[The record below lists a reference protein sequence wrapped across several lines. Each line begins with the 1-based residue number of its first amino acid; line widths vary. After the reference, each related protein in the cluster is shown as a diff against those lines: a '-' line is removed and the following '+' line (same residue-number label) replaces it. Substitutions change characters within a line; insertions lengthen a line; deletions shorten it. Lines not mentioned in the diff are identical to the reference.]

1 MLYEAPHRICDLL
14 KDLAGVLHAGR
25 RVVVARELTKKFET
39 FDAMTASDL
48 PDWAQAHDPRG
59 EYAVVV
65 DMQDKSEEDLKWLR
79 AIAEE
84 MPKSR
89 AAALAAKVTGMKR
102 DAIYQMLNAE
112 DSE

>member
-1 MLYEAPHRICDLL
+1 MCFMQDA
-14 KDLAGVLHAGR
+14 
-25 RVVVARELTKKFET
+25 ELWWLVNSRKSSIFR
-39 FDAMTASDL
+39 AMTASDL
-48 PDWAQAHDPRG
+48 PDWAQAHEPRG
-59 EYAVVV
+59 EYAVIV
-65 DMQDKSEEDLKWLR
+65 DMQDKNEEVLDAKDLKWLR

>member
-1 MLYEAPHRICDLL
+1 MI
-14 KDLAGVLHAGR
+14 
-25 RVVVARELTKKFET
+25 
-39 FDAMTASDL
+39 
-48 PDWAQAHDPRG
+48 
-59 EYAVVV
+59 V
-65 DMQDKSEEDLKWLR
+65 DMQDKNEEVLDAKDLKWLR

>member
-1 MLYEAPHRICDLL
+1 MRHR
-14 KDLAGVLHAGR
+14 
-25 RVVVARELTKKFET
+25 
-39 FDAMTASDL
+39 TAFAIFSRIWPACCML

-65 DMQDKSEEDLKWLR
+65 DMQDKSEEGLDAKDLKWLR

>member
-1 MLYEAPHRICDLL
+1 M
-14 KDLAGVLHAGR
+14 LHAGR

-65 DMQDKSEEDLKWLR
+65 DMQDKSEEGLDAKDLKWLR
-79 AIAEE
+79 AIAGE

>member
-1 MLYEAPHRICDLL
+1 MRHRTAFAIFSRIWPACCMPD
-14 KDLAGVLHAGR
+14 AGF
-25 RVVVARELTKKFET
+25 VVARELTKKFES

-48 PDWAQAHDPRG
+48 PDWAQAHEPRG
-59 EYAVVV
+59 EYAVIV
-65 DMQDKSEEDLKWLR
+65 DMQDKNEEVLDAKDLKWLR

-102 DAIYQMLNAE
+102 DTIYQMLNA
-112 DSE
+112 